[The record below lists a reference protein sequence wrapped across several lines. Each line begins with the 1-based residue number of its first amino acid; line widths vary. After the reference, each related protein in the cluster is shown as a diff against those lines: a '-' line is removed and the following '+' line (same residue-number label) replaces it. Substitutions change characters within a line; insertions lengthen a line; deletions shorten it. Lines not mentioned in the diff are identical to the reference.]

1 MIHEYLR
8 QDKQL
13 LVKEIRET
21 AEADFPI
28 SPEGWGP
35 ELELIDPKR
44 HKKMS
49 SCALEISNGFLFNTR
64 VFQGPTVPWK
74 SFDLWPL

>member
-8 QDKQL
+8 QVKQL

-44 HKKMS
+44 HKKNVILHPGDFKWILIQYKGLPRTRS
-49 SCALEISNGFLFNTR
+49 ATEAL
-64 VFQGPTVPWK
+64 
-74 SFDLWPL
+74 

>member
-1 MIHEYLR
+1 MIHENLR
-8 QDKQL
+8 QEKRS

-21 AEADFPI
+21 AEVDFPI

-49 SCALEISNGFLFNTR
+49 PCTLEISNGVLFNAR

-74 SFDLWPL
+74 SFDL